1 MIKEIQEEPMQE
13 QSLTKDIIKKD
24 ETSKI
29 NENIAKNQ
37 NITLASDL
45 KELPIRSESPKSP
58 KKEYTF
64 VNKENIIK
72 NGSDENNSQQQE
84 ESKIESKKPPKKNLT
99 FSTPISYDIYM
110 NNDNKIKTPLRQ
122 DSHPFNFKQ
131 KTKVNFQKKLSM
143 GTYTGNEFKSDRYS
157 ISMISPI
164 CSYFDGSQK
173 ILSEKYNEENLFN
186 LTGQKNKKKTYS
198 NKDKNLSNSESKI
211 FIQPKTKKSNSSIN
225 KEPKEELEIDTLN
238 FNDFNLFTDSNKS
251 PDYYNK
257 SQISSGL
264 NNLYGNTFSRKLSQ
278 ATGSNKEGD
287 NGPFGDNENREL
299 NMNLPLNENNK
310 NFIDEEYYNNYPDI
324 QNDKNI
330 NNDEISK
337 KIQFLDDR
345 QIIDNVNLLLGNL
358 SNPGL
363 NIDNNINKRDILM
376 YNDHINNLSNQFPN
390 NEVNNTNNNIMNL
403 NRENLN
409 KINQLKNLNFI
420 NNNIGNFN
428 NRNNLANNL
437 AIKNLGNVNII
448 KDLNNLSNSLN
459 NNINLNNFG
468 NFNNNNVLK
477 DIIIK
482 SLLSE
487 NQNQL
492 NQLPLNN
499 QNIPLQY
506 NLQAS
511 LQNLQNLQN
520 IPNNIQNI
528 QNLLNLQNI
537 RNYQQQIQDL
547 NQNI

>member
-1 MIKEIQEEPMQE
+1 MKMIKEIQEEPMQE

-29 NENIAKNQ
+29 NENIAKNK

-143 GTYTGNEFKSDRYS
+143 GAYTGNEFKSDRYS

-225 KEPKEELEIDTLN
+225 KETKEELEIDTLN

-345 QIIDNVNLLLGNL
+345 QIIDNVN
-358 SNPGL
+358 
-363 NIDNNINKRDILM
+363 
-376 YNDHINNLSNQFPN
+376 H
-390 NEVNNTNNNIMNL
+390 
-403 NRENLN
+403 
-409 KINQLKNLNFI
+409 LKFWSKHL
-420 NNNIGNFN
+420 
-428 NRNNLANNL
+428 
-437 AIKNLGNVNII
+437 
-448 KDLNNLSNSLN
+448 
-459 NNINLNNFG
+459 
-468 NFNNNNVLK
+468 
-477 DIIIK
+477 
-482 SLLSE
+482 
-487 NQNQL
+487 
-492 NQLPLNN
+492 
-499 QNIPLQY
+499 
-506 NLQAS
+506 
-511 LQNLQNLQN
+511 
-520 IPNNIQNI
+520 
-528 QNLLNLQNI
+528 
-537 RNYQQQIQDL
+537 
-547 NQNI
+547 